1 MTARSTETPSGP
13 ISCASHGLWS
23 VPTAWWWVIVAPA
36 AIIASL
42 AATLARCHWASG
54 SSASFAA
61 TVK

>member
-13 ISCASHGLWS
+13 ISCANHGLWS

-42 AATLARCHWASG
+42 AAVFAFSHCVSPSA
-54 SSASFAA
+54 ASFAA